1 MACLRE
7 CPDLESLHFA
17 KCTLN
22 FDTCKN
28 IGKILSDYKN
38 VRELDLTG
46 SYILQQYSKEIADG
60 LMRAKRIE
68 SIRLWGVTS
77 IGTGISQILYNL
89 AFSPRIRN
97 IDIS

>member
-7 CPDLESLHFA
+7 CPDLESLHLT

-38 VRELDLTG
+38 IWELDLTG

-60 LMRAKRIE
+60 LMRAKWIE
-68 SIRLWGVTS
+68 SIWLRAVTS
-77 IGTGISQILYNL
+77 IGTGIS
-89 AFSPRIRN
+89 
-97 IDIS
+97 